1 MKGVHLPHGLVLFL
15 VTLGKH
21 GSVLSKQDPRGR
33 LYHKLFDEY
42 DQDVRPTLAPPD
54 VVEVH
59 FIAILSHIVEVD
71 AKKQILT
78 ANLWLH
84 MMWYDPRLEW
94 NKADY
99 GNVTTLVVPDER
111 VWKPDV
117 VLYQNADSAF
127 DGWAKMH
134 VLITNDGTVVW
145 EHPAIVMS
153 ACEMDVSAFPFDS
166 QVCTLTFGPWVQDAT
181 EVLMISDSAASN
193 LKHFSANVGASGWDV
208 LSLNARDQK
217 VSYDG
222 VYWGTTPKNFSETDI
237 TIHLRRKPTF
247 YVFNLLLPCV
257 LLAVMMA
264 ATFLLPIDNGEKV
277 SFGVSILLALVVF
290 QLLMVQLLP
299 ESESL
304 PWIGK
309 FVIIAMVLMAASLA
323 ISTIVINVCSRA
335 AGPGKRPLGPWVRRV
350 FLRYTAKF
358 LLMGDLSQEDQPYS
372 LIDGRNN
379 ACGEQVPMAS
389 KTVQSFVLLPGGSDD
404 VDKKEDNAAATE
416 MLDIMR
422 GIKKG
427 LDSLIIYYE
436 EKEKVE
442 GIESE
447 WKLLAKV
454 LDRICLLL
462 YLVGASTCLLAFYFS
477 STVITPDI

>member
-1 MKGVHLPHGLVLFL
+1 MRGLHLVRGLVLFL
-15 VTLGKH
+15 VALGKH
-21 GSVLSKQDPRGR
+21 RSVLSKQDPRGR
-33 LYHKLFDEY
+33 LYHRLFDEY

-134 VLITNDGTVVW
+134 VLINNDGTVVW

-335 AGPGKRPLGPWVRRV
+335 TGPGKRPLGPWTRRV
-350 FLRYTAKF
+350 FLRYTAKI

-379 ACGEQVPMAS
+379 VCEQVPMAS
-389 KTVQSFVLLPGGSDD
+389 KTVQSFVLLPGSSDD
-404 VDKKEDNAAATE
+404 VDKKDDNAASAE

-427 LDSLIIYYE
+427 LDSLLIYYE

-477 STVITPDI
+477 STVITPEDT